1 MNAPPL
7 NPGLFH
13 MDPFHLYVMHCV
25 EGPATRAVVKGVQAW
40 LHREVLPWDMRWKED
55 VIEIPARARN
65 AAACV
70 LGCQV
75 EDLSLCSNTSDGLAT
90 VAHGLNWRPGDEVL
104 APMGEF
110 PSNIYIWKA
119 LEARGVS
126 FRELPLWEG
135 QRSGAH
141 AWESTPPPMDMDFT
155 DRIIRN
161 LGLRTR
167 LLALSWIRFQDGIRF
182 DLNRLGQ
189 ACKER
194 NIHLVV
200 DGIQGAGIMQPDL
213 THVSAFSTGGNKG
226 LLSVQGQGV
235 LWTSPEFRKQLLP
248 RGTWFSTEG
257 SETPHRAIT
266 DPNCA
271 FFEDGRKLES
281 GMPNLMA
288 CTAFAESLE
297 LIKSAQVSQI
307 QRHVQTL
314 QTNLLRALSELP
326 EWKPEAERLQQL
338 SDTHQLGPILSF
350 HHHHLDF
357 ESVKTMLDRALVRGI
372 YASER
377 EGYLRIAL
385 HGWHEEEDVNRLAEW
400 MALAPKL
407 VMS

>member
-1 MNAPPL
+1 MTAPPL

-25 EGPATRAVVKGVQAW
+25 EGPATRAVVKGVHAW

-55 VIEIPARARN
+55 VLGIPARARS
-65 AAACV
+65 AAASV
-70 LGCQV
+70 LGCEV
-75 EDLSLCSNTSDGLAT
+75 EDISLCSNTSAGLAT
-90 VAHGLNWRPGDEVL
+90 VAHGLNWRPGDEIM

-110 PSNIYIWKA
+110 PSNIYIWKS

-135 QRSGAH
+135 QRSGRQ
-141 AWESTPPPMDMDFT
+141 AWDSTPPPMDVDFT

-167 LLALSWIRFQDGIRF
+167 LLALSWVRFQDGIRF
-182 DLNRLGQ
+182 DLKRLGQ

-194 NIHLVV
+194 NIYLVV
-200 DGIQGAGIMQPDL
+200 DGIQGAGILQPDL

-226 LLSVQGQGV
+226 LLGVQGQGV
-235 LWTSPEFRKQLLP
+235 LWTSPDFRKQLLP
-248 RGTWFSTEG
+248 SGTWFSTEDCDN
-257 SETPHRAIT
+257 PKRDLT
-266 DPNCA
+266 DPNRP
-271 FFEDGRKLES
+271 FFEDGRRLEG
-281 GMPNLMA
+281 GMPNLMSCA
-288 CTAFAESLE
+288 AFAESLE
-297 LIKSAQVSQI
+297 LLKSAQISAI
-307 QRHVQTL
+307 QTHVQSL
-314 QTNLLRALSELP
+314 QQNLLLAMHDLT
-326 EWKPEAERLQQL
+326 EWKPEIARLKNL
-338 SDTHQLGPILSF
+338 SDSNQLGPILSF

-357 ESVKTMLDRALVRGI
+357 EAIKTMLDRGLVRGI

-385 HGWHEEEDVNRLAEW
+385 HGWHEEEDINRLAEW
-400 MALAPKL
+400 MAMAPKL